1 MAAAGRSKNVLHA
14 GGPAWSQKATG
25 LLGIGYKGSLLGT
38 IHGFT
43 QRGCTGTMLPEVP
56 TLAEF
61 DELNASALAVAL
73 TLVPVLPQIRE
84 KKLGTPVRTICTVTT
99 GLIPNADVLSDVQS
113 VVPGLLDALPAE

>member
-1 MAAAGRSKNVLHA
+1 
-14 GGPAWSQKATG
+14 
-25 LLGIGYKGSLLGT
+25 
-38 IHGFT
+38 
-43 QRGCTGTMLPEVP
+43 MLPEVP

-84 KKLGTPVRTICTVTT
+84 KKLGTLVRTICTVTT